1 MKGKDIERE
10 YIRVKKSLE
19 VLGYRDPLGID
30 SVSIVNKVLNDLIKT
45 TEGFKKLQDE
55 RDKLRNELKSQNDI
69 ILPIRNENIRLT
81 KENNELHQEM
91 IKLKDAFEKNSNA
104 SNQNM
109 IKTKNEKEEFK
120 LLLTQKDSIIKAQI
134 NEIDSLKQKLNDL
147 FDKLYIESVNSNGNT
162 TSIINKTNTVDLS
175 KKVIPRGGFEI
186 SAPLADG
193 GVGEAPENFGEE
205 IFKKEL
211 ENFNMNKESWVK
223 DLKLADNEAEK
234 LRNEIRNLKNQISE
248 QETNIQTLRN
258 KVSNRDSEINTL
270 QMNKFIGD
278 ENKEELKIKYN
289 AENLKEINDKL
300 QAQIDFLNEE
310 NHKLQSIEYF
320 HTHRCREEEIK
331 KLDNQIASLTRQNE
345 YLKNQIEVINNTNRT
360 IITKE
365 KKINNEGMNK
375 LAEEIKQLNNELIL
389 ISSEKKKLEKENIS
403 IQKELIILNDS
414 ISKYKEAQD
423 IQLSN
428 FNSEKLGLNAQIE
441 GIKNNNKKLTEQ
453 NNELIKKNKQLKEAN
468 ENLSNELLSA
478 KSEQL
483 LNNKNLQDN
492 N

>member
-1 MKGKDIERE
+1 MKGRDIEKE
-10 YIRVKKSLE
+10 YMRVKKSLE
-19 VLGYRDPLGID
+19 VLGYKDPLGID
-30 SVSIVNKVLNDLIKT
+30 SVSVVNKVLNDLIKT

-186 SAPLADG
+186 SATLADG
-193 GVGEAPENFGEE
+193 GVGGAPENFGEE

-320 HTHRCREEEIK
+320 HFSHY
-331 KLDNQIASLTRQNE
+331 
-345 YLKNQIEVINNTNRT
+345 YLYY
-360 IITKE
+360 
-365 KKINNEGMNK
+365 
-375 LAEEIKQLNNELIL
+375 LYFFLFYLIF
-389 ISSEKKKLEKENIS
+389 
-403 IQKELIILNDS
+403 D
-414 ISKYKEAQD
+414 
-423 IQLSN
+423 
-428 FNSEKLGLNAQIE
+428 
-441 GIKNNNKKLTEQ
+441 
-453 NNELIKKNKQLKEAN
+453 
-468 ENLSNELLSA
+468 
-478 KSEQL
+478 
-483 LNNKNLQDN
+483 
-492 N
+492 